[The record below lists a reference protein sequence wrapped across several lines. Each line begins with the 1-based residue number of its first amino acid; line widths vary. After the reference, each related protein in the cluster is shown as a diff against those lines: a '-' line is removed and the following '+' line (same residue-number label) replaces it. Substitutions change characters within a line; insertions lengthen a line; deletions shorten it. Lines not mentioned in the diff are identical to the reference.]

1 MAPKEKKAPKAKK
14 PPKTKKAGSPEKKK
28 KLSRIERLRQQQEE
42 EERKLK
48 EEEEARLKA
57 EREAAEKLEK
67 QQAKARK
74 WQALIEKA
82 ESRKNDELEELYL
95 LEKCFLD
102 AEKTKKE
109 VRVFSKWKHYIECD
123 GTPDP
128 CITQEINTYISLWKE
143 KTNEDIDT
151 VMKESKLVLSLIEK
165 LELALLDTPPHELT
179 YKQIEQYQGSILE
192 LRELLHFKFSEAT
205 ETLLKEAS
213 SLVDTDSGNMEK
225 IIKDEN
231 ITLYVWANLKKNP
244 KYKRIKFGDTGVGFE
259 IPKALATSDIAVRI
273 FHTNYDHVS
282 PLPMIPRLAKSEIT
296 DVIIEDSAEKETAK
310 DEEVPQAGLEE
321 VAENQELMT
330 SSIFEMDMTK
340 TESSLVN
347 SKKSMISVKDYAEVK
362 KDEIELKSLRSDTY
376 SLSLLAPATKISV
389 PDSIYEIVNDE
400 DIVDLKG
407 FMPLGGIYHLNILKL
422 PPQSKH
428 VKGWTIVEL
437 LSGGLQ
443 PFVYPPEIIE
453 ETTETENPYPPIE
466 IFIEIKKN
474 VVFFEKPMVA
484 RWDSQGKGWRTDGF
498 FSLYYDMTERTI
510 SFSLESVFPVT
521 LIQDIHVHMPFE
533 SWELKPISLNEAVLN
548 ITTAYTDIDIQ
559 IKDNQCMLASVEL
572 GDEYELSHLLGKW
585 MNITNLII
593 AMKDTGFNIFP
604 SEHSHI
610 YVAVNYKD
618 PLVEMKSY
626 RQMALM
632 ASAYSFGWSKWN
644 KYSGPGKVVI
654 KASELLEKKYVADNK
669 WSLFMFDGE
678 RAQKL
683 KINEFSEE
691 FSEELDDNTEF
702 HSTLYHMIKDF
713 TSEAALKKIR
723 DTDYLFI
730 DVVCKL
736 LLSTRLLTFS

>member
-1 MAPKEKKAPKAKK
+1 M
-14 PPKTKKAGSPEKKK
+14 AGSPEKKK

>member
-109 VRVFSKWKHYIECD
+109 WKHYIECD

>member
-151 VMKESKLVLSLIEK
+151 VMKESKLVLS
-165 LELALLDTPPHELT
+165 
-179 YKQIEQYQGSILE
+179 
-192 LRELLHFKFSEAT
+192 
-205 ETLLKEAS
+205 EAS

>member
-1 MAPKEKKAPKAKK
+1 MAPKAKK

>member
-1 MAPKEKKAPKAKK
+1 MENSSSHK
-14 PPKTKKAGSPEKKK
+14 GV
-28 KLSRIERLRQQQEE
+28 Q
-42 EERKLK
+42 
-48 EEEEARLKA
+48 
-57 EREAAEKLEK
+57 
-67 QQAKARK
+67 
-74 WQALIEKA
+74 
-82 ESRKNDELEELYL
+82 
-95 LEKCFLD
+95 
-102 AEKTKKE
+102 
-109 VRVFSKWKHYIECD
+109 
-123 GTPDP
+123 
-128 CITQEINTYISLWKE
+128 
-143 KTNEDIDT
+143 
-151 VMKESKLVLSLIEK
+151 LIEK